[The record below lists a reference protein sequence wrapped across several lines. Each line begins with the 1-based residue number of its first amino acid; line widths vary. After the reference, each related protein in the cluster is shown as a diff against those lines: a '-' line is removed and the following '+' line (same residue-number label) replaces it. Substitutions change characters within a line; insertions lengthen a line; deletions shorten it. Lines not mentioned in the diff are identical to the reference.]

1 MHFVRSLKFIGAIS
15 NSRFQTRDMATR
27 FRKEEHIMPQTT
39 TTPRIAPTIIIIAGC
54 LISMITFGPRSSMG
68 FFQLPIISEFGWG
81 RDTFGFAIAIQ
92 NLFWGMGQPFSGA
105 VADRLGISKVLIFG
119 LLLHAA
125 GLALMTVTSTPA
137 TFTITS
143 GVLFGLA
150 LSGCSFNMVLAA
162 FTKLLPLE
170 RRGMAFGLGTAC
182 GSFGQFLFSPLSVG
196 LIDGFGWRVTALVYA
211 GLLILAV
218 PLALALRTPT
228 AASVAASQPAAP
240 RASIRETLAHA
251 FAYRSYIL
259 LVLGFFTCGFH
270 LAFITVHLPAYMRD
284 GGLDPK
290 IGGWVVAS
298 IGLFNIIGSLTAGYL
313 VNLWPR
319 RYLLA
324 VIYALRSVA
333 IIIFIALPVTPASA
347 IFFGAFMGLLW
358 LSTVPPTSSLVATM
372 FGVKDMAMLYG
383 FVFFSHQVGGF
394 LGVWIGG
401 ILYEAQG
408 NYNLVWYASIALGI
422 ASAIVNLPIKEQ
434 AAPAR
439 KLAAA

>member
-1 MHFVRSLKFIGAIS
+1 MSHASAS
-15 NSRFQTRDMATR
+15 
-27 FRKEEHIMPQTT
+27 P
-39 TTPRIAPTIIIIAGC
+39 PRIAPAVIIIAGC
-54 LISMITFGPRSSMG
+54 LISMVTFGPRSSMG
-68 FFQLPIISEFGWG
+68 FFQLPVITEYGWG
-81 RDTFGFAIAIQ
+81 RDLFGFAIAIQ
-92 NLFWGMGQPFSGA
+92 NLMWGIGQPFAGA
-105 VADRLGISKVLIFG
+105 VADRFGATRVLIIG
-119 LLLHAA
+119 LLVHAA
-125 GLALMTVTSTPA
+125 GLVLMTVSSTPA
-137 TFTITS
+137 TFTITA
-143 GVLFGLA
+143 GALFGLA
-150 LSGCSFNMVLAA
+150 LSGCSFNMVLSA

-170 RRGMAFGLGTAC
+170 KRGMAYGLGTAS

-211 GLLILAV
+211 GLLVLAV
-218 PLALALRTPT
+218 PLALALRTAP
-228 AASVAASQPAAP
+228 SVAPATSEPAAP
-240 RASIRETLAHA
+240 RPSLFETLAHA
-251 FAYRSYIL
+251 FSHRSYIL

-298 IGLFNIIGSLTAGYL
+298 IGLFNIIGSLMAGYL

-324 VIYALRSVA
+324 LIYALRSVA
-333 IIIFIALPVTPASA
+333 ILIFIALPVTPASA

-372 FGVKDMAMLYG
+372 FGVQNMAMLFG

-394 LGVWIGG
+394 LGVWVGG
-401 ILYEAQG
+401 ILYETQG
-408 NYNLVWYASIALGI
+408 NYNLIWYASIALGI
-422 ASAIVNLPIKEQ
+422 ASAIVNLPIKEV
-434 AAPAR
+434 AAPER